1 MKRTLITLLLLVF
14 ALPLVA
20 GQPITTRERL
30 KGMGDPRYR
39 VIKHTFTASTNLDS
53 VIILAEDS
61 TLVETGDLEVNRT
74 IFTLQFAIAEATAST
89 SDWDVL
95 WQVSSVKDASATIFP
110 VVSAVPIDWITVETD
125 QNDNSLGWVATFD
138 AAAYKGMRVRAILS
152 EADASTDTAVAVE
165 VYYTY
170 PRK

>member
-1 MKRTLITLLLLVF
+1 MKKTLISLLLLVF
-14 ALPLVA
+14 ALPLLA
-20 GQPITTRERL
+20 NQPTTTRTKL

-39 VIKHTFTASTNLDS
+39 VVKHTFTATTSLDS

-61 TLVETGDLEVNRT
+61 TLVETGGLEVNRT
-74 IFTLQFAIAEATAST
+74 IFTLQFNIAEATAST

-125 QNDNSLGWVATFD
+125 QNDNSLGWVAVFD
-138 AAAYKGMRVRAILS
+138 AASYKGMRVRAILA
-152 EADASTDTAVAVE
+152 EADASTDTAVAIE
-165 VYYTY
+165 AYFTY
-170 PRK
+170 PRQ